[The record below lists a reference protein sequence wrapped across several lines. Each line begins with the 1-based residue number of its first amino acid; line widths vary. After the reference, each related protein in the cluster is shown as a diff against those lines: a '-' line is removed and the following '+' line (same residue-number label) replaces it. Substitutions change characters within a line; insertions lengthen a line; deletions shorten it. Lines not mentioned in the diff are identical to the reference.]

1 MDPPAL
7 ISAPSLKL
15 RMVSSF
21 DDHFSSHSPRSNV
34 RGGIIYG
41 VEAESSRDLLYD
53 QLYKMIAQEERA
65 GYRCCDYLS
74 FYSPQPEKR
83 KSPKSIDANCR
94 TSICK
99 WMYRVADHYAIDRE
113 GELMSCFELSDA
125 YAFRC
130 TYQLIA
136 STSPFL
142 DVVTVVSIAL
152 SYIDRVLSTNYCTDR
167 RTFKLI
173 SASSLHLAIK
183 VHYPHRW
190 REVGSIIP
198 DLSRGDFGL
207 DDLIS
212 MEKELTH
219 SLTWLVNPSTPQGII
234 LQVLSLLH
242 PGASTSSLNAIADK
256 AMFLAELSVC
266 DYFFV
271 TSRKSI
277 VALAALLNASES
289 AGYVP
294 FETSDGYRNDWH
306 TDIENLL
313 LDTGY
318 DIDWMEVSS
327 ARKRLWTLYRES
339 TELESGLDITRSPIP
354 SRMPVYG
361 TSTQWTSNPSPTS
374 CIDQEMQHYY

>member
-1 MDPPAL
+1 MDPPAVM
-7 ISAPSLKL
+7 SAPSLKL

-21 DDHFSSHSPRSNV
+21 DDHFPSHSPRSNV

-41 VEAESSRDLLYD
+41 VEAQSSRDLLYD

-74 FYSPQPEKR
+74 FYSPQQEKR

-94 TSICK
+94 SSICK

-113 GELMSCFELSDA
+113 
-125 YAFRC
+125 
-130 TYQLIA
+130 
-136 STSPFL
+136 
-142 DVVTVVSIAL
+142 VVSIAL

-256 AMFLAELSVC
+256 AIFFAELSVC

-271 TSRKSI
+271 TSRKSV

-327 ARKRLWTLYRES
+327 TRKRLWTLYRES
-339 TELESGLDITRSPIP
+339 IEPASGLDITRSPIP

-361 TSTQWTSNPSPTS
+361 SSTKWTSNPSPTS
-374 CIDQEMQHYY
+374 CIDQEMQHIIEGCCPYS